1 MNLISLCDAYMN
13 DRIDSLT
20 LLLSNLR
27 KRLATKGITNEP
39 VIEKFDV
46 GNYSNKHLATAILD
60 DLVQMGE

>member
-1 MNLISLCDAYMN
+1 MN

-27 KRLATKGITNEP
+27 KSLATKGITNEP